1 MSGERIARHNEIRD
15 ATYEMAA
22 ASNST
27 SSREVPHLL
36 PGTDARPADIHMRRW
51 TKGKDTAFDVTVI
64 NPLQI
69 ALVDRCAAEPG
80 HALDVAR
87 RRKMDQ
93 SWEACRLEGLVFTPL
108 PVETFGS
115 WHKDAAKELRL
126 IAIAAARN
134 RGKEE
139 SITVKHFFQKLSV
152 TLARGNAALLLSRM
166 PTQEQPEIFGQD

>member
-1 MSGERIARHNEIRD
+1 MSGERIARHNKIRD

-51 TKGKDTAFDVTVI
+51 TKGKDTVI

-80 HALDVAR
+80 HALNVAW

-93 SWEACRLEGLVFTPL
+93 SWEACRQEGLVFTPL

-115 WHKDAAKELRL
+115 WHKDAEKELRR

-152 TLARGNAALLLSRM
+152 TLARGNAALLLSRIQ
-166 PTQEQPEIFGQD
+166 TQLQPELFGMN

>member
-1 MSGERIARHNEIRD
+1 MSGERIVRHNEIRD

-80 HALDVAR
+80 HALDVNR

-93 SWEACRLEGLVFTPL
+93 SWPL
-108 PVETFGS
+108 GS
-115 WHKDAAKELRL
+115 LQTGG
-126 IAIAAARN
+126 ARFHSSS
-134 RGKEE
+134 GGDVW
-139 SITVKHFFQKLSV
+139 IM
-152 TLARGNAALLLSRM
+152 A
-166 PTQEQPEIFGQD
+166 

>member
-1 MSGERIARHNEIRD
+1 MSGERIARHNELRD
-15 ATYEMAA
+15 AAYEMAA
-22 ASNST
+22 ATNSA

-51 TKGKDTAFDVTVI
+51 TNGRNTALDVTVI
-64 NPLQI
+64 NPLQV
-69 ALVDRCAAEPG
+69 ALVDRCAAEAG

-87 RRKMDQ
+87 RRKLDQ
-93 SWEACRLEGLVFTPL
+93 SWEACREEGLAFIPL

-115 WHKDAAKELRL
+115 WHKEASKELRR

-139 SITVKHFFQKLSV
+139 SVVVKHFFQKLSV
-152 TLARGNAALLLSRM
+152 TLARGNAALLLSRL
-166 PTQEQPEIFGQD
+166 PTREQPDVFGI